1 MSVYNPYSKY
11 PDVGQGINDMV
22 MQLVQMMMMKKMM
35 GGGGQQTTQ
44 LGQTPAPQG
53 GMMPPNPQTPWMRQ
67 GASGVQ
73 LQPSGKL
80 TGNIGQMAPGGGG
93 MTPEQLQQLLPLLAQ
108 ALGLR

>member
-67 GASGVQ
+67 GATNQGIS
-73 LQPSGKL
+73 
-80 TGNIGQMAPGGGG
+80 QMGPQG